1 MALSLPTDR
10 AEEAESVHLEVIR
23 SAIRDAVDE
32 IGDQHAAGESSAEA
46 AGRNAEDAVAQWA
59 AEEVHHVTK
68 VSAALRRCSVCG
80 GAAAPRLPR
89 LDAYPSPRF
98 PCRQGWLLPA
108 HHAYRSV
115 NLASAAVLAPV
126 VPMWAGRASWGDT
139 TSSGNP
145 VRAS

>member
-68 VSAALRRCSVCG
+68 VSAALRHWARGVLR
-80 GAAAPRLPR
+80 AAFHSWLSRTDPRRERSEMRPR
-89 LDAYPSPRF
+89 
-98 PCRQGWLLPA
+98 
-108 HHAYRSV
+108 
-115 NLASAAVLAPV
+115 AARLIGV
-126 VPMWAGRASWGDT
+126 R
-139 TSSGNP
+139 
-145 VRAS
+145 VRARARG